1 MSGIAG
7 VDQPGKQRTV
17 KRMLE
22 KISHRGLAGRKIKS
36 VKGATIGMVCAEAQ
50 INSLDR
56 VEKKNEV
63 VDVSG
68 SGRLALAKVRE
79 DGVFFKR
86 DPIGVAPLY
95 YGKNWDG
102 VIHFAS
108 EVKALLDF
116 CSEIKP
122 VPPGHMSNGGK
133 WEAYYELKKKK
144 PLKESPGVLAEGLK
158 ARIKK
163 SIAGKI
169 EQTQEVGSWLSGGL
183 DSSSLAALARPLM
196 KRLYTFAV
204 GFDGSTDL
212 EYARAVADYLGTEH
226 REVVVQFKDLFSV
239 LPEVIYH
246 LESFDALLVRSS
258 IVNYIVAQKAS
269 EYVDAVLSGE
279 GGDELFAGYHYLKN
293 LEQDDLADELID
305 ITQRLHNTALQ
316 RVDRSASA
324 HGTVA
329 YVCFLDPEV
338 IDYALRIPA
347 EYKLHDNVEKWIL
360 RVALDGE
367 LPEKVLKRK
376 KAKFWKGA
384 GVEELMAGYAEQS
397 ISDSDFNAEQHLANG
412 WTLNSKEELLY
423 YRIFEENYGDLEDY
437 SWMGRTKKIPA
448 RKA

>member
-7 VDQPGKQRTV
+7 VVQPGKQRTV

-22 KISHRGLAGRKIKS
+22 KISYRGQAGRKVKS
-36 VKGATIGMVCAEAQ
+36 VKGSTIGMVCAEAQ
-50 INSLDR
+50 IHSLNR

-68 SGRLALAKVRE
+68 SGRLALARVRE
-79 DGVFFKR
+79 DGVFLKR
-86 DPIGVAPLY
+86 DPIGIAPLY
-95 YGKNWDG
+95 YGENEDG

-122 VPPGHMSNGGK
+122 VPPGHTSDG
-133 WEAYYELKKKK
+133 EDLEVYYKLKKKK
-144 PLKESPGVLAEGLK
+144 PSKESPRILAEGLK

-163 SIAGKI
+163 SIAGKV
-169 EQTQEVGSWLSGGL
+169 QQKHEVGSWLSGGL
-183 DSSSLAALARPLM
+183 DSSSLAALARPLV
-196 KRLYTFAV
+196 KRLYTFAG
-204 GFDGSTDL
+204 GFKGSTDL
-212 EYARAVADYLGTEH
+212 KYAKAVADYLGTEH
-226 REVVVQFKDLFSV
+226 CEVVVQLKGLVSV

-258 IVNYIVAQKAS
+258 LVNYIVAKKAS
-269 EYVDAVLSGE
+269 EYVNAVLSGE

-305 ITQRLHNTALQ
+305 ITRRLHNTALQ

-329 YVCFLDPEV
+329 HVCFLDPEV
-338 IDYALRIPA
+338 LDYALRIPSD
-347 EYKLHDNVEKWIL
+347 YKLHDNVEKWIL
-360 RVALDGE
+360 RVALEGE

-376 KAKFWKGA
+376 KSKFWKGA
-384 GVEELMAGYAEQS
+384 GVEELLAGYAEQS
-397 ISDSDFNAEQHLANG
+397 ISDRDFTAEQQLSNG
-412 WTLNSKEELLY
+412 WILRSKEELLY
-423 YRIFEENYGDLEDY
+423 YRIFKENFGELEDY
-437 SWMGRTKKIPA
+437 SWMGRTKKIPVREA
-448 RKA
+448 

>member
-17 KRMLE
+17 KKMLE
-22 KISHRGLAGRKIKS
+22 KISHRGQAGRKVKS
-36 VKGATIGMVCAEAQ
+36 VNGATIGMVCAEAQ
-50 INSLDR
+50 IHSIDR
-56 VEKKNEV
+56 VEQKNEV

-79 DGVFFKR
+79 DGVVLKR
-86 DPIGVAPLY
+86 DPIGIAPLY
-95 YGKNWDG
+95 YGENEDG

-116 CSEIKP
+116 CPVIKP
-122 VPPGHMSNGGK
+122 VPPGHISDG
-133 WEAYYELKKKK
+133 EQLEPYYTLEKKK
-144 PLKESPGVLAEGLK
+144 PLKKPPNILAEELK

-163 SIAGKI
+163 SIEGKI
-169 EQTQEVGSWLSGGL
+169 EQAQEVGSWLSGGL
-183 DSSSLAALARPLM
+183 DSSSLAALARPRV
-196 KRLYTFAV
+196 KRLYTFAG
-204 GFDGSTDL
+204 GFEGSTDL
-212 EYARAVADYLGTEH
+212 KYARVVADYLRTEH
-226 REVVVQFKDLFSV
+226 HEIVVEFKDLFSV

-246 LESFDALLVRSS
+246 LESFDALLVRSTL
-258 IVNYIVAQKAS
+258 VNYIVAQRAS

-329 YVCFLDPEV
+329 FVCFLDPEV
-338 IDYALRIPA
+338 VDYALRIPA
-347 EYKLHDNVEKWIL
+347 RYKLHDNIEKWIL

-367 LPEKVLKRK
+367 LPEKVLKRG
-376 KAKFWKGA
+376 KAKFWKGS
-384 GVEELMAGYAEQS
+384 GVEELMADYAEHS
-397 ISDSDFNAEQHLANG
+397 ISDGDFSVERHLANG
-412 WTLNSKEELLY
+412 WTLRSKEELLY
-423 YRIFEENYGDLEDY
+423 YRIFKENFGDLEDY
-437 SWMGRTKKIPA
+437 SWMGRTKKVPA
-448 RKA
+448 KEA

>member
-22 KISHRGLAGRKIKS
+22 KISHRGLAGRKVKS

-68 SGRLALAKVRE
+68 SERLALAKVRE
-79 DGVFFKR
+79 DGVFLKR
-86 DPIGVAPLY
+86 DPIGIAPLY
-95 YGKNWDG
+95 YGKNEDG

-122 VPPGHMSNGGK
+122 VPPGHMFGGEQL
-133 WEAYYELKKKK
+133 EAYYELKKKK
-144 PLKESPGVLAEGLK
+144 PLKESPGVLAKELK

-183 DSSSLAALARPLM
+183 DSSSLTALARPLM

-212 EYARAVADYLGTEH
+212 KYARAVADYLGTEH

-258 IVNYIVAQKAS
+258 LVNYIVAQKAS

-279 GGDELFAGYHYLKN
+279 GGDELFAGYDYLKN
-293 LEQDDLADELID
+293 FEQDDLADELID

-338 IDYALRIPA
+338 IDYALRIPV

-367 LPEKVLKRK
+367 LPERVLKRK

-397 ISDSDFNAEQHLANG
+397 ISDSDFNTEKYLTNG

-437 SWMGRTKKIPA
+437 SWMGRTKRIPA
-448 RKA
+448 RVV

>member
-7 VDQPGKQRTV
+7 VNQPGKQRTV

-22 KISHRGLAGRKIKS
+22 KISYRGQAGRKVKS

-50 INSLDR
+50 MDSIDR
-56 VEKKNEV
+56 VEKRNEV
-63 VDVSG
+63 VDGSG
-68 SGRLALAKVRE
+68 SGRLASAKVRK
-79 DGVFFKR
+79 DGVFLKR
-86 DPIGVAPLY
+86 DPIGIAPLY
-95 YGKNWDG
+95 YGENGDG

-108 EVKALLDF
+108 EVKALLDI
-116 CSEIKP
+116 CSEIKT
-122 VPPGHMSNGGK
+122 VPPGHISDGENL
-133 WEAYYELKKKK
+133 EAYYTLEKKK
-144 PLKESPGVLAEGLK
+144 PLEVPPGIVAHELKEH
-158 ARIKK
+158 IKK
-163 SIAGKI
+163 SIARKV

-183 DSSSLAALARPLM
+183 DSSSLAALARPFI
-196 KRLYTFAV
+196 KRLYTFAG

-212 EYARAVADYLGTEH
+212 KYARAVADYLGTEH
-226 REVVVQFKDLFSV
+226 HEVLVQLKDLLFV

-258 IVNYIVAQKAS
+258 LVNYIVAQRAS
-269 EYVDAVLSGE
+269 EYVNAVLSGE
-279 GGDELFAGYHYLKN
+279 GGDELFAGYNYLKN
-293 LEQDDLADELID
+293 LEQEDLADELID

-324 HGTVA
+324 HGIVA
-329 YVCFLDPEV
+329 YVCFLHPEV
-338 IDYALRIPA
+338 VEYALRIPP

-384 GVEELMAGYAEQS
+384 GVEELVAEHAGHS
-397 ISDSDFNAEQHLANG
+397 ISDSDFSAEGRLSNG
-412 WTLNSKEELLY
+412 WTLHSKEELLY
-423 YRIFEENYGDLEDY
+423 YRIFKEYFGDLEDY

-448 RKA
+448 SEA

>member
-7 VDQPGKQRTV
+7 VDQPGRQRTV

-22 KISHRGLAGRKIKS
+22 KISYRGQAGRKVNS
-36 VKGATIGMVCAEAQ
+36 VKGATIGMVCTEAQ
-50 INSLDR
+50 IRSLDR

-63 VDVSG
+63 VDGTG

-79 DGVFFKR
+79 DGVFLKR
-86 DPIGVAPLY
+86 DPIGIAPLY
-95 YGKNWDG
+95 YGENEDG
-102 VIHFAS
+102 IIHFAS

-116 CSEIKP
+116 CSDIKP
-122 VPPGHMSNGGK
+122 VPPGHISDGERM
-133 WEAYYELKKKK
+133 EAYYTLEKKK
-144 PLKESPGVLAEGLK
+144 PLKESPAVLAEELK
-158 ARIKK
+158 TRIRK
-163 SIAGKI
+163 SIAEKI

-183 DSSSLAALARPLM
+183 DSSSLAALARPLV
-196 KRLYTFAV
+196 KRLYTFA
-204 GFDGSTDL
+204 GGLEGSADL
-212 EYARAVADYLGTEH
+212 KYARAVADYLGTEH
-226 REVVVQFKDLFSV
+226 REVVLQVKDLLSV

-258 IVNYIVAQKAS
+258 LVNYIVAQKAS
-269 EYVDAVLSGE
+269 EYVNAVLSGE

-293 LEQDDLADELID
+293 LEKDDLADELID

-329 YVCFLDPEV
+329 FVCFLDPKV
-338 IDYALRIPA
+338 VDYALRIPA

-367 LPEKVLKRK
+367 LPKKVLKRN

-384 GVEELMAGYAEQS
+384 GVEELMAEHAEQS
-397 ISDSDFNAEQHLANG
+397 ISDRDFSEERNLSNG
-412 WTLNSKEELLY
+412 WKIHSKEELLY
-423 YRIFEENYGDLEDY
+423 YRIFEENFGDLDDF
-437 SWMGRTKKIPA
+437 SWMGRTKKLPA
-448 RKA
+448 K

>member
-7 VDQPGKQRTV
+7 VDQPEKQRTV

-22 KISHRGLAGRKIKS
+22 KISHRGRAGRKVKS
-36 VKGATIGMVCAEAQ
+36 VKGSTIGMVCAEAQ
-50 INSLDR
+50 IHSLNR

-79 DGVFFKR
+79 DGVFLKR
-86 DPIGVAPLY
+86 DPIGIAPLY
-95 YGKNWDG
+95 YGENGDG

-122 VPPGHMSNGGK
+122 VPPGYASNGEDL
-133 WEAYYELKKKK
+133 EAYYKLAKKK
-144 PLKESPGVLAEGLK
+144 PSKEPPGVLAEGLK

-169 EQTQEVGSWLSGGL
+169 EQTHEVGSWLSGGL
-183 DSSSLAALARPLM
+183 DSSSLAALARPLV
-196 KRLYTFAV
+196 KRLYTFA
-204 GFDGSTDL
+204 GGIKGSTDL
-212 EYARAVADYLGTEH
+212 KYAKAVADYLGTEH
-226 REVVVQFKDLFSV
+226 REIVVQLKDLVSV

-258 IVNYIVAQKAS
+258 LVNYIVAQKAS

-293 LEQDDLADELID
+293 LEQDDLAHELID

-329 YVCFLDPEV
+329 HVCFLDPEV
-338 IDYALRIPA
+338 LDYALRIPP
-347 EYKLHDNVEKWIL
+347 EFKLHDNVEKWIL

-397 ISDSDFNAEQHLANG
+397 ISDKDFSEEQYLANG
-412 WTLNSKEELLY
+412 WTLHSKEELLY
-423 YRIFEENYGDLEDY
+423 YRIFKENFGDLEDY
-437 SWMGRTKKIPA
+437 SWMGRTKKNPVMEA
-448 RKA
+448 